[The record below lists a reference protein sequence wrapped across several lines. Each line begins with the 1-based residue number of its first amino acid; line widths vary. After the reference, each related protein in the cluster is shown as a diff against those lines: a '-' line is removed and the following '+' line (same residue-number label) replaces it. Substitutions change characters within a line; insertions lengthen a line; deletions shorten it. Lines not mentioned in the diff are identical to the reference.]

1 MDLMLPATPDNGAR
15 LAAILP
21 MGLAGLAAANGRDP
35 VETLE
40 RATGWSFS
48 ADGGSLTDRIVPM
61 QSFVLV
67 VVDGLGHANLRER
80 AAYARTISRM
90 QQRRIET
97 VIPSTTGAALTTL
110 TTGRLPGEHGLLGY
124 RIKHPRVGIVSTLK
138 DWEGID
144 EPRDWQRSEPLFD
157 LASSLGAR
165 PVALGRPAHRTGGLT
180 EAILRGADYVAGQR
194 IDDRVAELSRIL
206 RGGERVC
213 AYLYVD
219 ELDRAAHRYGAGSD
233 EWARALESLDAAL
246 ESLFRSLPGGTG
258 LVVTADHGIVDVP
271 AHAQVMLDD
280 VPGALDEV
288 EAVGGE
294 PRFRSLYLRPGA
306 DAAAAAR
313 RIAER
318 EGTRAVVATR
328 EDAAAAGWFG
338 SIDEDGLARI
348 GDVLIAARKR
358 VAYYSSH
365 DDPKSLAMVG
375 QHGGLSEE
383 ERGVPLAVAGAL
395 EGTGFASAVATA
407 AKFS

>member
-1 MDLMLPATPDNGAR
+1 MLPPTPDNGAR

-21 MGLAGLAAANGRDP
+21 MGLAGLAAAHGGDP

-40 RATGWSFS
+40 RATGRPLANIST
-48 ADGGSLTDRIVPM
+48 GMTDRVVPM
-61 QSFVLV
+61 QSFVMV

-80 AAYARTISRM
+80 AAYARTLSRL

-124 RIKHPRVGIVSTLK
+124 RILHPTAGLVSTLK
-138 DWEGID
+138 DWD
-144 EPRDWQRSEPLFD
+144 AVDDPRSWQRSEPLFG
-157 LASSLGAR
+157 LAASLGVR
-165 PVALGRPAHRTGGLT
+165 PLVLGRPAHRTGGLT

-194 IDDRVAELSRIL
+194 IDDRFAELSRIL

-233 EWARALESLDAAL
+233 EWARALESLDAGLDAL
-246 ESLFRSLPGGTG
+246 LRSLPGGTG

-271 AHAQVMLDD
+271 SHAHVMLDD
-280 VPGALDEV
+280 VPEALDHV
-288 EAVGGE
+288 VAVGGE
-294 PRFRSLYLRPGA
+294 PRFRSLYLRDGS
-306 DAAAAAR
+306 DAAAIAAR
-313 RIAER
+313 IGAS
-318 EGTRAVVATR
+318 EGHRAVVATR
-328 EDAAAAGWFG
+328 EQAAAAGWFG
-338 SIDEDGLARI
+338 PVDASGLARL

-395 EGTGFASAVATA
+395 DGTGFVSAVAAVAQTA
-407 AKFS
+407 